1 MHRQDVW
8 QVLIALFQQPVP
20 STNETER
27 KVQMRVLGNP
37 AINFDRPILD
47 FKLNRHLEAMAA
59 LRSDIVTPVVWEHLK
74 SDEMKTILQ
83 NFRQA
88 GQTVL
93 AEFIDKFQYPCS
105 NVA

>member
-1 MHRQDVW
+1 M
-8 QVLIALFQQPVP
+8 L
-20 STNETER
+20 
-27 KVQMRVLGNP
+27 MRVLGNP

-47 FKLNRHLEAMAA
+47 FKSNRHLEAMAS

-74 SDEMKTILQ
+74 SDGTKTVLQ

-93 AEFIDKFQYPCS
+93 AEFIGNFQYPCS
-105 NVA
+105 DVA

>member
-1 MHRQDVW
+1 MHRQDVR
-8 QVLIALFQQPVP
+8 QALIVLFQQPVP

-27 KVQMRVLGNP
+27 KVLMRVLGNP
-37 AINFDRPILD
+37 AIDFDRPILD
-47 FKLNRHLEAMAA
+47 FKSNSHLEAMAA
-59 LRSDIVTPVVWEHLK
+59 LHSDIVAPVVWEHL
-74 SDEMKTILQ
+74 ETKTVLQ

-93 AEFIDKFQYPCS
+93 AEFMGKFQYPCS